1 MSAEEQVGKGD
12 AAKSDFM
19 AAQEIKAILAGRDAT
34 EQERIIRWVG
44 ESLGL
49 TLHLRAKP
57 APHHAHGDNVE
68 SPPADAGADSRVD
81 ADEPRKPQDIKS
93 FVQSK
98 QPKSDMQFVAV
109 VAYYH
114 RFLATP
120 RKEFVTTD
128 DIQEGGRQSGR
139 GVFSAPRQP
148 LNNAVAQGYLDRG
161 TAAGEFRLNAVGE
174 NLVAMTLPGGSGA
187 ASESSPRKRRPN
199 GPKPK
204 GKKKAK
210 GKRSA

>member
-19 AAQEIKAILAGRDAT
+19 AAQEIKAILTGRDAI

-57 APHHAHGDNVE
+57 APQHGHSDEVE
-68 SPPADAGADSRVD
+68 PAPADPGAGSRADS
-81 ADEPRKPQDIKS
+81 DEPRKPQDIKS

-120 RKEFVTTD
+120 KKEFVTTD

-139 GVFSAPRQP
+139 GVFSTPRTP

-161 TAAGEFRLNAVGE
+161 TAPGEFRLNAVGE

-187 ASESSPRKRRPN
+187 ASEAAPRKRKPN
-199 GPKPK
+199 GGKAK
-204 GKKKAK
+204 GKKKVK
-210 GKRSA
+210 GKRAA

>member
-1 MSAEEQVGKGD
+1 MSADEQVGKGD

-19 AAQEIKAILAGRDAT
+19 AAQEIKAILTGRDAT

-57 APHHAHGDNVE
+57 AQHHGHVDEVE
-68 SPPADAGADSRVD
+68 PPPTDPGAGTRAD

-120 RKEFVTTD
+120 KKEFVTTD

-139 GVFSAPRQP
+139 GVFTAPRVP

-161 TAAGEFRLNAVGE
+161 TAPGEFRLNAVGE

-187 ASESSPRKRRPN
+187 ASESTPRKRRSN
-199 GPKPK
+199 GAKTK

-210 GKRSA
+210 AKKSA